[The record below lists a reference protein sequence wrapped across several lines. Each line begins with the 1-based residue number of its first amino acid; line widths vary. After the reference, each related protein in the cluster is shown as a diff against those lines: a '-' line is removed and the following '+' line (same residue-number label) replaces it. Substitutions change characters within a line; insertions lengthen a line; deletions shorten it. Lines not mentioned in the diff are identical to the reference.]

1 MAQCA
6 RFFLIVL
13 SHPHHSRSAIRPEK
27 TELELT
33 GGPLSDLF
41 DRFFRYVPRC
51 LSDLFAGNK
60 YGTKFADVDTFF
72 TRGTK
77 DHVVLEDLPDAA
89 AVLPDGR
96 FILSAMTKPEGK
108 SNERIDFS
116 LVRGAVDVHAHSRPA
131 QPGVY

>member
-1 MAQCA
+1 
-6 RFFLIVL
+6 LIVL

-41 DRFFRYVPRC
+41 DRFFRYVPRS

-60 YGTKFADVDTFF
+60 YGTKFADIDTFF

-96 FILSAMTKPEGK
+96 FILSAMAKREGREGK
-108 SNERIDFS
+108 SNERIDLS
-116 LVRGAVDVHAHSRPA
+116 LVRTRWRRAHSRPA